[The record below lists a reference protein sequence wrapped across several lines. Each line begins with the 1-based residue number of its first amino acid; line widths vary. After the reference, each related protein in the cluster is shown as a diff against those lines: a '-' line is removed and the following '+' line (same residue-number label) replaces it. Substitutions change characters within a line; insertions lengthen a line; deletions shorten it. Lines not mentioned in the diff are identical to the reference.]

1 MDISQNDTNIYN
13 GIEAT
18 QQDVYDS
25 YNNFIFSKDCRVF
38 NKMIKRSELYLNVKD
53 IVGDIL

>member
-18 QQDVYDS
+18 QQEVYDS

-38 NKMIKRSELYLNVKD
+38 N
-53 IVGDIL
+53 